1 MEPTSPVSVTL
12 PPERPL
18 WSGSPSQIV
27 NLGAFI
33 GWGLLCWLVIP
44 LFIILWR
51 WLEVHNTRYELS
63 TERLKIR
70 HGILNKKMD
79 ELELYRVRDYK
90 LEQPFFLRMFGFAN
104 ILLTTAD
111 RSNPSVT
118 LRAIAGGEAL
128 REQIRN
134 AVETCRVTKRVREV
148 DLDQ

>member
-1 MEPTSPVSVTL
+1 L
-12 PPERPL
+12 PPEQPL

-51 WLEVHNTRYELS
+51 WLEVRAMRYELS

-70 HGILNKKMD
+70 HGVLNKKMD

-90 LEQPFFLRMFGFAN
+90 FDQPFFLRMFGLGN
-104 ILLTTAD
+104 IVLTTAD
-111 RSNPSVT
+111 KSNPVVT
-118 LRAIAGGEAL
+118 LRAISEGEQL

-134 AVETCRVTKRVREV
+134 AVETCRVAKRVREV